1 MAINAVMV
9 TGIATGVWTGITS
22 GERWT
27 KATLAVPKRPHEGE
41 AGYTKAT

>member
-22 GERWT
+22 GARLT
-27 KATLAVPKRPHEGE
+27 KAT
-41 AGYTKAT
+41 